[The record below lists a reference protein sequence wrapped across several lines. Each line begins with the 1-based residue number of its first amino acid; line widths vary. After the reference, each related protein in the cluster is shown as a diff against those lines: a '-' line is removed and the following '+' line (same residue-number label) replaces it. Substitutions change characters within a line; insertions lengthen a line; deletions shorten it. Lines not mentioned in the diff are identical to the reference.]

1 VEAGR
6 EVVTQYAFELGY
18 ATPPEWASHAAAEPL
33 LLLGDHAHCELQA
46 AVACSA
52 LIARYP
58 DRPQLVD
65 LAARVISEEMVH
77 FRRVVALLRE
87 LGGELGDTGPNPYAE
102 GLRKGSSGTRKS
114 GLLDRLLLAALIE
127 RRSCERFELLAAS
140 GADPRLVDLYADLAP
155 EEVEHQRLF
164 LETAR
169 SECPDANPD
178 RRLAELVAVEAA
190 LVPGLP
196 FSPRMHSGPPPR

>member
-1 VEAGR
+1 M
-6 EVVTQYAFELGY
+6 TTYAFGLGY
-18 ATPPEWASHAAAEPL
+18 ATPAVWAERAAAEPL
-33 LLLGDHAHCELQA
+33 RLLNDHAHCELQA

-87 LGGELGDTGPNPYAE
+87 MGGELGDAGPNPYAE
-102 GLRKGSSGTRKS
+102 GLRRGSSGTRKS

-127 RRSCERFELLAAS
+127 RRSCERFELLAES
-140 GADPRLVDLYADLAP
+140 RADPRLVALYADLAP

-169 SECPDANPD
+169 RECPDDAPE
-178 RRLAELVAVEAA
+178 RRLEQLVSMEAELVPKLA
-190 LVPGLP
+190 
-196 FSPRMHSGPPPR
+196 FSPRMHSGPA